1 MVLCYDRPLRRHVR
15 LRAVCDAPG
24 FSAAAR
30 RLHVAPSVVT
40 RLVAG
45 LEQRLGTLLLS
56 RTTRSVRPTE
66 AGERFLEHARRIL
79 AALDEAEEA
88 AVAER
93 TNPRGRL
100 VVSAPLLFGRL
111 HVAPLL
117 SRLLG
122 LHAEMTANLVLSDRY
137 VSLVEEGIDL
147 AVRIGHLP
155 DSGLIARRLGETR
168 RIFVATAAYLAACG
182 GPPGHPDDLARYD
195 LVGFEPL
202 YSGPEWRFTAPDGV
216 DFSVPARPRF
226 SSHSGDAAIGHTLL
240 AGGITAV
247 LSYQVAEHLR
257 SCRLVQVLEAY
268 SPRPSP
274 IQAVF
279 PGGRLVSAK
288 VRAFLELAEGMG
300 VAWQFA

>member
-1 MVLCYDRPLRRHVR
+1 MTDRFDAMSAFV
-15 LRAVCDAPG
+15 AVCDAPG

-79 AALDEAEEA
+79 VELEEAEAA

-93 TNPRGRL
+93 TSPRGRL

-117 SRLLG
+117 SRLLA
-122 LHAEMTANLVLSDRY
+122 LHPDMTAGLVLSDRY

-155 DSGLIARRLGETR
+155 DSGLIAQRLGETR
-168 RIFVATAAYLAACG
+168 RIFVATPAYLAACG
-182 GPPGHPDDLARYD
+182 GPPAHPDDLGRYD
-195 LVGFEPL
+195 LVGIEPL
-202 YSGPEWRFTAPDGV
+202 YAGPEWRFVAPDGRE
-216 DFSVPARPRF
+216 FRVPARPRF
-226 SSHSGDAAIGHTLL
+226 SSTSGDAAIGHTLV
-240 AGGITAV
+240 AGGITPA
-247 LSYQVAEHLR
+247 LSYQVADYLR
-257 SCRLVQVLEAY
+257 NGRLMQVLEAF
-268 SPRPSP
+268 SPPPSP

-279 PGGRLVSAK
+279 PGGRLVSGK
-288 VRAFLELAEGMG
+288 VRAFLDLAESVGKE
-300 VAWQFA
+300 WEFA

>member
-1 MVLCYDRPLRRHVR
+1 
-15 LRAVCDAPG
+15 
-24 FSAAAR
+24 
-30 RLHVAPSVVT
+30 
-40 RLVAG
+40 
-45 LEQRLGTLLLS
+45 
-56 RTTRSVRPTE
+56 
-66 AGERFLEHARRIL
+66 
-79 AALDEAEEA
+79 
-88 AVAER
+88 
-93 TNPRGRL
+93 
-100 VVSAPLLFGRL
+100 
-111 HVAPLL
+111 
-117 SRLLG
+117 
-122 LHAEMTANLVLSDRY
+122 VLSDRY

-216 DFSVPARPRF
+216 DFSAPARPRF
-226 SSHSGDAAIGHTLL
+226 SSNSGDAAIGHTLL

-257 SCRLVQVLEAY
+257 SGRLVQVLEAY